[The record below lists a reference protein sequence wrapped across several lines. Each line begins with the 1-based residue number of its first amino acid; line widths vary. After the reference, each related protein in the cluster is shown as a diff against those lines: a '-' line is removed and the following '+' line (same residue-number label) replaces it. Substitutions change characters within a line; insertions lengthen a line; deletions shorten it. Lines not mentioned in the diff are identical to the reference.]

1 MTAPTTTDNTTADKA
16 TAAADQDGQGT
27 AATAASY
34 SEAPTLRLCT
44 AGSVDDG
51 KSTFVGR
58 LLHDTKSILTDQLE
72 SVERASAARG
82 LQNTDLSL
90 LVDGLRAERE
100 QGITIDV
107 AYRYFAS
114 DRRSFIL
121 ADTPGHVQY
130 TRNTVTGMSTSE
142 LVVILVDVR
151 NGVIE
156 QTRRHLTVAALL
168 DIPQVVVAVNKID
181 AVDYSQEAFEKVEG
195 QVEELVGELR
205 ETFGKDTL
213 PELDIVP
220 ISALVGDNVVSESPN
235 TPWYKGDSVLKI
247 LEDARPAAAAT
258 TEFRFPV
265 QFVIRDHASDYRGYA
280 GRITSGEV
288 AVGDTVHAGFRS
300 TRVAGIDTPD
310 GSVQRASAG
319 QSVTL
324 RLEDELDISRGSVLS
339 DATLPEPVN
348 QFGALAFHLADA
360 PLRVGTNLLL
370 RYGPAQVRARVLGV
384 DEQLSIADGAA
395 GVGAAA
401 EAGAGADA
409 GADGAQAPAQQLE
422 QNDVARIRVAVA
434 EPLPV
439 EAYVRGGQTGSFLLI
454 NPSTGDTLTAGLVSS

>member
-1 MTAPTTTDNTTADKA
+1 MTAPTSLTESTTTT
-16 TAAADQDGQGT
+16 TGADQ
-27 AATAASY
+27 ASATVATSY
-34 SEAPTLRLCT
+34 EEAPTLRLCT

-58 LLHDTKSILTDQLE
+58 LLHDTKSILADQLE
-72 SVERASAARG
+72 SVERVSAARG
-82 LQNTDLSL
+82 LQNPDLSL

-130 TRNTVTGMSTSE
+130 TRNTVTGMSTSD

-168 DIPQVVVAVNKID
+168 DIPQVIVAVNKID
-181 AVDYSQEAFEKVEG
+181 AVDYSQEAFDTAAS
-195 QVEELVGELR
+195 QVRELVDELR
-205 ETFGKDTL
+205 GAFGEQKL
-213 PELDIVP
+213 PVVDIVP
-220 ISALVGDNVVSESPN
+220 ISALVGDNVVSKSEN
-235 TPWYKGDSVLKI
+235 TPWYEGESVLTI
-247 LEDARPAAAAT
+247 LEDARPAAVAT
-258 TEFRFPV
+258 EEFRFPV
-265 QFVIRDHASDYRGYA
+265 QFVIRDHATDYRGYA

-300 TRVAGIDTPD
+300 SRVAGIDTPD
-310 GSVQRASAG
+310 GPQQRATAG

-324 RLEDELDISRGSVLS
+324 RLEDELDISRGSILS
-339 DATLPEPVN
+339 DETLPEPVT
-348 QFGALAFHLADA
+348 QFSALAFHLADA
-360 PLRVGTNLLL
+360 AVRVGSNLLL
-370 RYGPAQVRARVLGV
+370 RYGPAEVRARVLGI

-395 GVGAAA
+395 A
-401 EAGAGADA
+401 EAGAA
-409 GADGAQAPAQQLE
+409 GEPATALE

-434 EPLPV
+434 DPLSV

>member
-1 MTAPTTTDNTTADKA
+1 MTAPTSLTESTTTT
-16 TAAADQDGQGT
+16 TGADQ
-27 AATAASY
+27 ASATVATSY
-34 SEAPTLRLCT
+34 EEAPTLRLCT

-58 LLHDTKSILTDQLE
+58 LLHDTKSILADQLE
-72 SVERASAARG
+72 SVERVSAARG
-82 LQNTDLSL
+82 LQNPDLSL

-130 TRNTVTGMSTSE
+130 TRNTVTGMSTSD

-168 DIPQVVVAVNKID
+168 DIPQVIVAVNKID
-181 AVDYSQEAFEKVEG
+181 AVDYSQEAFDTAAS
-195 QVEELVGELR
+195 QVRELVDELR
-205 ETFGKDTL
+205 GAFGEQKL
-213 PELDIVP
+213 PVVDIVP
-220 ISALVGDNVVSESPN
+220 ISALVGDNVVSKSEN
-235 TPWYKGDSVLKI
+235 TPWYEGESVLTI
-247 LEDARPAAAAT
+247 LEDARPAAVAT
-258 TEFRFPV
+258 EEFRFPV
-265 QFVIRDHASDYRGYA
+265 QFVIRDHATDYRGYA

-300 TRVAGIDTPD
+300 SRVAGIDTPD
-310 GSVQRASAG
+310 GPQQRATAG

-324 RLEDELDISRGSVLS
+324 RLEDELDISRGSILS
-339 DATLPEPVN
+339 DETLPEPVT
-348 QFGALAFHLADA
+348 QFSALAFHLADA
-360 PLRVGTNLLL
+360 PVRVGSNLLL
-370 RYGPAQVRARVLGV
+370 RYGPAEVRARVLGI

-395 GVGAAA
+395 A
-401 EAGAGADA
+401 EAGAA
-409 GADGAQAPAQQLE
+409 GEPATALE

-434 EPLPV
+434 DPLSV

>member
-1 MTAPTTTDNTTADKA
+1 MTAPTTLTESTTTTGADQASATTA
-16 TAAADQDGQGT
+16 T
-27 AATAASY
+27 SY
-34 SEAPTLRLCT
+34 EEAPTLRLCT

-58 LLHDTKSILTDQLE
+58 LLHDTKSILADQLE
-72 SVERASAARG
+72 SVERVSAARG
-82 LQNTDLSL
+82 LQNPDLSL

-130 TRNTVTGMSTSE
+130 TRNTVTGMSTSD

-181 AVDYSQEAFEKVEG
+181 AVDYSQEAFDTAAG
-195 QVEELVGELR
+195 QVRELVDELR
-205 ETFGKDTL
+205 GAFGEQKL
-213 PELDIVP
+213 PVVDIVP
-220 ISALVGDNVVSESPN
+220 ISALVGDNVVSKSEN
-235 TPWYKGDSVLKI
+235 TPWYEGESVLTI
-247 LEDARPAAAAT
+247 LEDARPAAVAT
-258 TEFRFPV
+258 EEFRFPV
-265 QFVIRDHASDYRGYA
+265 QFVIRGHATDYRGYA

-300 TRVAGIDTPD
+300 SRVAGIDTPD
-310 GSVQRASAG
+310 GPQQRATAG

-324 RLEDELDISRGSVLS
+324 RLEDELDISRGSILS
-339 DATLPEPVN
+339 DETLPEPVT
-348 QFGALAFHLADA
+348 QFSALAFHLADA
-360 PLRVGTNLLL
+360 PVRVGSNLLL
-370 RYGPAQVRARVLGV
+370 RYGPAEVRARVLGI

-395 GVGAAA
+395 A
-401 EAGAGADA
+401 EAGAA
-409 GADGAQAPAQQLE
+409 GEPATALE

-434 EPLPV
+434 DPLSV

>member
-1 MTAPTTTDNTTADKA
+1 MTAPTSLTESTTTTTGADQASATTA
-16 TAAADQDGQGT
+16 T
-27 AATAASY
+27 SY
-34 SEAPTLRLCT
+34 EEAPTLRLCT

-58 LLHDTKSILTDQLE
+58 LLHDTKSILADQLE
-72 SVERASAARG
+72 SVERVSAARG
-82 LQNTDLSL
+82 LQNPDLSL

-130 TRNTVTGMSTSE
+130 TRNTVTGMSTSD

-168 DIPQVVVAVNKID
+168 DIPQVIVAVNKID
-181 AVDYSQEAFEKVEG
+181 AVDYSQEAFDTAAS
-195 QVEELVGELR
+195 QVRELVDELR
-205 ETFGKDTL
+205 GAFGEQKL
-213 PELDIVP
+213 PVVDIVP
-220 ISALVGDNVVSESPN
+220 ISALVGDNVVSKSEN
-235 TPWYKGDSVLKI
+235 TPWYEGESVLTI
-247 LEDARPAAAAT
+247 LEDARPAAVAT
-258 TEFRFPV
+258 EEFRFPV
-265 QFVIRDHASDYRGYA
+265 QFVIRDHATDYRGYA

-300 TRVAGIDTPD
+300 SRVAGIDTPD
-310 GSVQRASAG
+310 GPQQRATAG

-324 RLEDELDISRGSVLS
+324 RLEDELDISRGSILS
-339 DATLPEPVN
+339 DETLPEPVT
-348 QFGALAFHLADA
+348 QFSALAFHLADA
-360 PLRVGTNLLL
+360 PVRVGSNLLL
-370 RYGPAQVRARVLGV
+370 RYGPAEVRARVLGI

-395 GVGAAA
+395 A
-401 EAGAGADA
+401 EAGAA
-409 GADGAQAPAQQLE
+409 GEPATALE

-434 EPLPV
+434 DPLSV

>member
-1 MTAPTTTDNTTADKA
+1 MTAPTSLTESTTTT
-16 TAAADQDGQGT
+16 TGADQ
-27 AATAASY
+27 ASATVATSY
-34 SEAPTLRLCT
+34 EEAPTLRLCT

-58 LLHDTKSILTDQLE
+58 LLHDTKSILADQLE
-72 SVERASAARG
+72 SVERVSAARG
-82 LQNTDLSL
+82 LQNPDLSL

-130 TRNTVTGMSTSE
+130 TRNTVTGMSTSD

-168 DIPQVVVAVNKID
+168 DIPQVIVAVNKID
-181 AVDYSQEAFEKVEG
+181 AVDYSQDAFDTAAG
-195 QVEELVGELR
+195 QVRELVDELR
-205 ETFGKDTL
+205 GAFGEQKL
-213 PELDIVP
+213 PVVDIVP
-220 ISALVGDNVVSESPN
+220 ISALVGDNVVSKSEN
-235 TPWYKGDSVLKI
+235 TPWYEGESVLTI
-247 LEDARPAAAAT
+247 LEDARPAAVAT
-258 TEFRFPV
+258 EEFRFPV
-265 QFVIRDHASDYRGYA
+265 QFVIRDHATDYRGYA

-300 TRVAGIDTPD
+300 SRVAGIDTPD
-310 GSVQRASAG
+310 GPQQRATAG

-324 RLEDELDISRGSVLS
+324 RLEDELDISRGSILS
-339 DATLPEPVN
+339 DETLPEPVT
-348 QFGALAFHLADA
+348 QFSALAFHLADA
-360 PLRVGTNLLL
+360 PVRVGSNLLL
-370 RYGPAQVRARVLGV
+370 RYGPAEVRARVLGI

-395 GVGAAA
+395 A
-401 EAGAGADA
+401 EAGAA
-409 GADGAQAPAQQLE
+409 GEPATALE

-434 EPLPV
+434 DPLSV

>member
-1 MTAPTTTDNTTADKA
+1 MTAPTSLTESTTTT
-16 TAAADQDGQGT
+16 TGADQ
-27 AATAASY
+27 ANATVATSY
-34 SEAPTLRLCT
+34 EEAPTLRLCT

-58 LLHDTKSILTDQLE
+58 LLHDTKSILADQLE
-72 SVERASAARG
+72 SVERVSAARG
-82 LQNTDLSL
+82 LQNPDLSL

-130 TRNTVTGMSTSE
+130 TRNTVTGMSTSD

-168 DIPQVVVAVNKID
+168 DIPQVIVAVNKID
-181 AVDYSQEAFEKVEG
+181 AVDYSQDAFDTAAG
-195 QVEELVGELR
+195 QVRELVDELR
-205 ETFGKDTL
+205 GAFGEQKL
-213 PELDIVP
+213 PVVDIVP
-220 ISALVGDNVVSESPN
+220 ISALVGDNVVSKSEN
-235 TPWYKGDSVLKI
+235 TPWYEGESVLTI
-247 LEDARPAAAAT
+247 LEDARPAAVAT
-258 TEFRFPV
+258 EEFRFPV
-265 QFVIRDHASDYRGYA
+265 QFVIRDHATDYRGYA

-300 TRVAGIDTPD
+300 SRVAGIDTPD
-310 GSVQRASAG
+310 GPQQRATAG

-324 RLEDELDISRGSVLS
+324 RLEDELDISRGSILS
-339 DATLPEPVN
+339 DETLPEPVT
-348 QFGALAFHLADA
+348 QFSALAFHLADA
-360 PLRVGTNLLL
+360 PVRVGSNLLL
-370 RYGPAQVRARVLGV
+370 RYGPAEVRARVLGI

-395 GVGAAA
+395 A
-401 EAGAGADA
+401 EAGAA
-409 GADGAQAPAQQLE
+409 GEPATALE

-434 EPLPV
+434 DPLSV

>member
-1 MTAPTTTDNTTADKA
+1 MTAPTSLTESTTTT
-16 TAAADQDGQGT
+16 TGADQ
-27 AATAASY
+27 ANATVATSY
-34 SEAPTLRLCT
+34 EEAPTLRLCT

-58 LLHDTKSILTDQLE
+58 LLHDTKSILADQLE
-72 SVERASAARG
+72 SVERVSAARG
-82 LQNTDLSL
+82 LQNPDLSL

-130 TRNTVTGMSTSE
+130 TRNTVTGMSTSD

-181 AVDYSQEAFEKVEG
+181 AVDYSQEAFDTAAS
-195 QVEELVGELR
+195 QVRELVDELR
-205 ETFGKDTL
+205 GALGEQKL
-213 PELDIVP
+213 PVVDIVP
-220 ISALVGDNVVSESPN
+220 ISALVGDNVVSKSEN
-235 TPWYKGDSVLKI
+235 TPWYEGESVLTI
-247 LEDARPAAAAT
+247 LEDARPAAVAT
-258 TEFRFPV
+258 EEFRFPV
-265 QFVIRDHASDYRGYA
+265 QFVIRDHATDYRGYA

-300 TRVAGIDTPD
+300 SRVAGIDTPD
-310 GSVQRASAG
+310 GPQQRATAG

-324 RLEDELDISRGSVLS
+324 RLEDELDISRGSILS
-339 DATLPEPVN
+339 DETLPEPVT
-348 QFGALAFHLADA
+348 QFSALAFHLADA
-360 PLRVGTNLLL
+360 PVRVGSNLLL
-370 RYGPAQVRARVLGV
+370 RYGPAEVRARVLGI

-395 GVGAAA
+395 A
-401 EAGAGADA
+401 EAGAA
-409 GADGAQAPAQQLE
+409 GEPATALE

-434 EPLPV
+434 DPLSV

>member
-1 MTAPTTTDNTTADKA
+1 MTAPTTLTESTTTTGAEKASATTA
-16 TAAADQDGQGT
+16 T
-27 AATAASY
+27 SY
-34 SEAPTLRLCT
+34 EEAPTLRLCT

-58 LLHDTKSILTDQLE
+58 LLHDTKSILADQLE
-72 SVERASAARG
+72 SVERVSAARG
-82 LQNTDLSL
+82 LRNPDLSL

-130 TRNTVTGMSTSE
+130 TRNTVTGMSTSD

-181 AVDYSQEAFEKVEG
+181 AVDYSQEAFETAAG
-195 QVEELVGELR
+195 QVRELVDELR
-205 ETFGKDTL
+205 GAFGEGKL
-213 PELDIVP
+213 PVVDIVP
-220 ISALVGDNVVSESPN
+220 ISALVGDNVVSKSEN
-235 TPWYKGDSVLKI
+235 TPWYEGESVLTI
-247 LEDARPAAAAT
+247 LEDARPAGVAT
-258 TEFRFPV
+258 EEFRFPV
-265 QFVIRDHASDYRGYA
+265 QFVIRDHATDYRGYA

-300 TRVAGIDTPD
+300 SRVAGIDTPD
-310 GSVQRASAG
+310 GPQQRATAG

-324 RLEDELDISRGSVLS
+324 RLEDELDISRGSILS
-339 DATLPEPVN
+339 DETLAEPVT
-348 QFGALAFHLADA
+348 QFSALAFHLADA
-360 PLRVGTNLLL
+360 PVRVGSNLLL
-370 RYGPAQVRARVLGV
+370 RYGPAEVRARVLGI

-395 GVGAAA
+395 A
-401 EAGAGADA
+401 EAGEAGD
-409 GADGAQAPAQQLE
+409 PATALE

-434 EPLPV
+434 DPLSVEP
-439 EAYVRGGQTGSFLLI
+439 YVRGGQTGSFLLI

>member
-1 MTAPTTTDNTTADKA
+1 MTAPTTLTESTTTTGADQASA
-16 TAAADQDGQGT
+16 TAAT
-27 AATAASY
+27 SY
-34 SEAPTLRLCT
+34 EEAPTLRLCT

-58 LLHDTKSILTDQLE
+58 LLHDTKSILADQLE
-72 SVERASAARG
+72 SVERVSAARG
-82 LQNTDLSL
+82 LQNPDLSL

-130 TRNTVTGMSTSE
+130 TRNTVTGMSTSD
-142 LVVILVDVR
+142 LVVTLVDVR

-181 AVDYSQEAFEKVEG
+181 AVDYSQEAFDTAAG
-195 QVEELVGELR
+195 QVRELVDELR
-205 ETFGKDTL
+205 GAFGEQKL
-213 PELDIVP
+213 PVVDIVP
-220 ISALVGDNVVSESPN
+220 ISALVGDNVVSKSEN
-235 TPWYKGDSVLKI
+235 TPWYEGESVLTI
-247 LEDARPAAAAT
+247 LEDARPAAVAT
-258 TEFRFPV
+258 EEFRFPV
-265 QFVIRDHASDYRGYA
+265 QFVIRDHATDYRGYA

-300 TRVAGIDTPD
+300 SRVAGIDTPD
-310 GSVQRASAG
+310 GPQQRATAG

-324 RLEDELDISRGSVLS
+324 RLEDELDISRGTILS
-339 DATLPEPVN
+339 DETLPESVT
-348 QFGALAFHLADA
+348 QFSALAFHLADA
-360 PLRVGTNLLL
+360 PVRVGSNLLL
-370 RYGPAQVRARVLGV
+370 RYGPAEVRARVLGI

-395 GVGAAA
+395 A
-401 EAGAGADA
+401 EAGAA
-409 GADGAQAPAQQLE
+409 GEPATALE

-434 EPLPV
+434 DPLPV

>member
-1 MTAPTTTDNTTADKA
+1 MTAPTSLTESTTTT
-16 TAAADQDGQGT
+16 TGADQ
-27 AATAASY
+27 ASATVATSY
-34 SEAPTLRLCT
+34 EEAPTLRLCT

-58 LLHDTKSILTDQLE
+58 LLHDTKSILADQLE
-72 SVERASAARG
+72 SVERVSAARG
-82 LQNTDLSL
+82 LQNPDLSL

-130 TRNTVTGMSTSE
+130 TRNTVTGMSTSD

-181 AVDYSQEAFEKVEG
+181 AVDYSQDAFDTAAG
-195 QVEELVGELR
+195 QVRELVDELR
-205 ETFGKDTL
+205 GAFGEQKL
-213 PELDIVP
+213 PVVDIVP
-220 ISALVGDNVVSESPN
+220 ISALVGDNVVSKSEN
-235 TPWYKGDSVLKI
+235 TPWYEGESVLTI
-247 LEDARPAAAAT
+247 LEDARPAAVAT
-258 TEFRFPV
+258 EEFRFPV
-265 QFVIRDHASDYRGYA
+265 QFVIRDHATDYRGYA

-300 TRVAGIDTPD
+300 SRVAGIDTPD
-310 GSVQRASAG
+310 GPQQRATAG

-324 RLEDELDISRGSVLS
+324 RLEDELDISRGSILS
-339 DATLPEPVN
+339 DETLPEPVT
-348 QFGALAFHLADA
+348 QFSALAFHLADA
-360 PLRVGTNLLL
+360 PVRVGSNLLL
-370 RYGPAQVRARVLGV
+370 RYGPAEVRARVLGI

-395 GVGAAA
+395 A
-401 EAGAGADA
+401 EAGAA
-409 GADGAQAPAQQLE
+409 GEPATALE

-434 EPLPV
+434 DPLSV

>member
-1 MTAPTTTDNTTADKA
+1 MTAPTTLTESTT
-16 TAAADQDGQGT
+16 TTTGADQ
-27 AATAASY
+27 ASATVATSY
-34 SEAPTLRLCT
+34 EEAPTLRLCT

-58 LLHDTKSILTDQLE
+58 LLHDTKSILADQLE
-72 SVERASAARG
+72 SVERVSAARG
-82 LQNTDLSL
+82 LQNPDLSL

-130 TRNTVTGMSTSE
+130 TRNTVTGMSTSD

-168 DIPQVVVAVNKID
+168 DIPQVIVAVNKID
-181 AVDYSQEAFEKVEG
+181 AVDYSQEAFDTAAG
-195 QVEELVGELR
+195 QVRELVDELR
-205 ETFGKDTL
+205 GAFGEQKL
-213 PELDIVP
+213 PVVDIVP
-220 ISALVGDNVVSESPN
+220 ISALVGDNVVSKSEN
-235 TPWYKGDSVLKI
+235 TPWYEGESVLTI
-247 LEDARPAAAAT
+247 LEDARPAAVAT
-258 TEFRFPV
+258 EEFRFPV
-265 QFVIRDHASDYRGYA
+265 QFVIRDHATDYRGYA

-300 TRVAGIDTPD
+300 SRVAGIDTPD
-310 GSVQRASAG
+310 GPQQRATAG

-324 RLEDELDISRGSVLS
+324 RLEDELDISRGSILS
-339 DATLPEPVN
+339 DETLPEPVT
-348 QFGALAFHLADA
+348 QFSALAFHLADA
-360 PLRVGTNLLL
+360 PVRVGSNLLL
-370 RYGPAQVRARVLGV
+370 RYGPAEVRARVLGI

-395 GVGAAA
+395 A
-401 EAGAGADA
+401 EAGAA
-409 GADGAQAPAQQLE
+409 GEPATALE

-434 EPLPV
+434 DPLSV

>member
-1 MTAPTTTDNTTADKA
+1 MTAPTTLTESTTTTGADQVSATTA
-16 TAAADQDGQGT
+16 T
-27 AATAASY
+27 SY
-34 SEAPTLRLCT
+34 EEAPTLRLCT

-58 LLHDTKSILTDQLE
+58 LLHDTKSILADQLE
-72 SVERASAARG
+72 SVERVSAARG
-82 LQNTDLSL
+82 LQNPDLSL

-130 TRNTVTGMSTSE
+130 TRNTVTGMSTSD

-168 DIPQVVVAVNKID
+168 DIPQVIVAVNKID
-181 AVDYSQEAFEKVEG
+181 AVDYSQEAFDTAAS
-195 QVEELVGELR
+195 QVRELVDELR
-205 ETFGKDTL
+205 GAFGEQKL
-213 PELDIVP
+213 PVVDIVP
-220 ISALVGDNVVSESPN
+220 ISALVGDNVVSKSEN
-235 TPWYKGDSVLKI
+235 TPWYEGESVLTI
-247 LEDARPAAAAT
+247 LEDARPAAVAT
-258 TEFRFPV
+258 EEFRFPV
-265 QFVIRDHASDYRGYA
+265 QFVIRDHATDYRGYA

-300 TRVAGIDTPD
+300 SRVAGIDTPD
-310 GSVQRASAG
+310 GPQQRATAG

-324 RLEDELDISRGSVLS
+324 RLEDELDISRGSILS
-339 DATLPEPVN
+339 DETLPEPVT
-348 QFGALAFHLADA
+348 QFSALAFHLADA
-360 PLRVGTNLLL
+360 PVRVGSNLLL
-370 RYGPAQVRARVLGV
+370 RYGPAEVRARVLGI

-395 GVGAAA
+395 A
-401 EAGAGADA
+401 EAGAA
-409 GADGAQAPAQQLE
+409 GEPATALE

-434 EPLPV
+434 DPLSV

>member
-1 MTAPTTTDNTTADKA
+1 MTAPTSLTESTTTT
-16 TAAADQDGQGT
+16 TGADQ
-27 AATAASY
+27 ASATVATSY
-34 SEAPTLRLCT
+34 EEAPTLRLCT

-58 LLHDTKSILTDQLE
+58 LLHDTKSILADQLE
-72 SVERASAARG
+72 SVERVSAARG
-82 LQNTDLSL
+82 LQNPDLSL

-130 TRNTVTGMSTSE
+130 TRNTVTGMSTSD

-168 DIPQVVVAVNKID
+168 DIPQVIVAVNKID
-181 AVDYSQEAFEKVEG
+181 AVDYSQEAFDTAAS
-195 QVEELVGELR
+195 QVRELVDELR
-205 ETFGKDTL
+205 GAFGEQKL
-213 PELDIVP
+213 PVVDIVP
-220 ISALVGDNVVSESPN
+220 ISALVGDNVVSKSEN
-235 TPWYKGDSVLKI
+235 TPWYEGESVLTI
-247 LEDARPAAAAT
+247 LEDARPAAVAT
-258 TEFRFPV
+258 EEFRFPV
-265 QFVIRDHASDYRGYA
+265 QFVIRDHATDYRGYA

-300 TRVAGIDTPD
+300 SRVAGIDTPD
-310 GSVQRASAG
+310 GPQQRATAG

-324 RLEDELDISRGSVLS
+324 RLEDELDISRGSILS
-339 DATLPEPVN
+339 DEALPEPVT
-348 QFGALAFHLADA
+348 QFSALAFHLADA
-360 PLRVGTNLLL
+360 PVRVGSNLLL
-370 RYGPAQVRARVLGV
+370 RYGPAEVRARVLGI

-395 GVGAAA
+395 A
-401 EAGAGADA
+401 EAGAA
-409 GADGAQAPAQQLE
+409 GEPATALE

-434 EPLPV
+434 DPLSV

>member
-1 MTAPTTTDNTTADKA
+1 MTAPTSLTESTTTT
-16 TAAADQDGQGT
+16 TGADQ
-27 AATAASY
+27 ASATVATSY
-34 SEAPTLRLCT
+34 EEAPTLRLCT

-58 LLHDTKSILTDQLE
+58 LLHDTKSILADQLE
-72 SVERASAARG
+72 SVERVSAARG
-82 LQNTDLSL
+82 LQNPDLSL

-130 TRNTVTGMSTSE
+130 TRNTVTGMSTSD

-168 DIPQVVVAVNKID
+168 DIPQVIVAVNKID
-181 AVDYSQEAFEKVEG
+181 AVDYSQEAFDTAAS
-195 QVEELVGELR
+195 QVRELVDELR
-205 ETFGKDTL
+205 GAFGEQKL
-213 PELDIVP
+213 PVVDIVP
-220 ISALVGDNVVSESPN
+220 ISALVGDNVVSKSEN
-235 TPWYKGDSVLKI
+235 TPWYEGEFVLTI
-247 LEDARPAAAAT
+247 LEDARPAAVAT
-258 TEFRFPV
+258 EEFRFPV
-265 QFVIRDHASDYRGYA
+265 QFVIRDHATDYRGYA

-300 TRVAGIDTPD
+300 SRVAGIDTPD
-310 GSVQRASAG
+310 GPQQRATAG

-324 RLEDELDISRGSVLS
+324 RLEDELDISRGSILS
-339 DATLPEPVN
+339 DETLPEPVT
-348 QFGALAFHLADA
+348 QFSALAFHLADA
-360 PLRVGTNLLL
+360 PVRVGSNLLL
-370 RYGPAQVRARVLGV
+370 RYGPAEVRARVLGI

-395 GVGAAA
+395 A
-401 EAGAGADA
+401 EAGAA
-409 GADGAQAPAQQLE
+409 GEPATALE

-434 EPLPV
+434 DPLSV